1 MASGLPEV
9 TKSLRLETCRP
20 PAAGGRTLG
29 HIVVDS
35 DSEMVHHDGVTGR
48 FKFQV
53 KFTGKLWLEVRVQ
66 SQHSLRI

>member
-29 HIVVDS
+29 QIVVDS
-35 DSEMVHHDGVTGR
+35 DSEMVHHDGVT
-48 FKFQV
+48 
-53 KFTGKLWLEVRVQ
+53 
-66 SQHSLRI
+66 